1 MNTEI
6 LVGRMRLAHQTDNG
20 QTHQTPGA
28 YYWFPDHTKPPSVKG
43 YNLHSFFIEQ
53 HFLQRLTN
61 GEVPAY
67 NIAEVPWSKLEC
79 PTEGSGHGNLRNG
92 HAGATTSA
100 AGIWVEGR
108 LCARSRHLF
117 VVRM

>member
-1 MNTEI
+1 MSRFVVFNRG
-6 LVGRMRLAHQTDNG
+6 V
-20 QTHQTPGA
+20 
-28 YYWFPDHTKPPSVKG
+28 
-43 YNLHSFFIEQ
+43 
-53 HFLQRLTN
+53 RLTN

-67 NIAEVPWSKLEC
+67 NIAGVPWSKLEC

-117 VVRM
+117 VVRCAARLLP